1 MQEWAKQNQGRFRG
15 GLMGQMLARIAYK
28 RNQRQPFAPAP
39 APPVSGSPS
48 PALNPA
54 MIAAD
59 TTGLGGPRRMAPRF
73 NSNSSPAP
81 FGAFLAKGGRVR
93 PNRRYIVGEEGPEE
107 LVVDAPGSV
116 IANKYPTETE
126 VSLGIKPQNPLSA
139 VRPTRQQQYGQPT
152 ITAGGGVAPGE
163 MVIPPTQTSDT
174 TRQDIGSIV
183 GIAANAL
190 GGMVGQNGQP
200 DQVTP
205 AFTFTPVGGTV
216 PRDYTDEY
224 NDDEDVLFKRQLQR
238 PIFRKRG
245 GRVKPYQR
253 YIVGEEGPEEL
264 ILDTPGR
271 VIANKYINDPPEGGQ
286 PRMQAPS
293 PQPTETEAAL
303 GVTAQNPFNAVRP
316 TRQQQ
321 YGEPS
326 VSVDGRVPYKPFP
339 MPVNPATGTAPTAPT
354 PGATVAAP
362 LSRREQLKKKI
373 EERQNKTYN
382 NKRGIKNT
390 LKAAGIGFLQ
400 AFAQNAGLPLNERI
414 MASLGG
420 GAAGL
425 VAGTY
430 NPNLGSQLINKQK
443 LADLYGQYGQA
454 TEMEEAD
461 AKAAEARSKATKA
474 GLEITGTQID
484 NLNKD
489 VKDYLATAT
498 ADNNIDEMEAANLRR
513 MTGKPYSANDWR
525 KVVRFDDQGVPFIA
539 REGEEGARID
549 PSRPLNPA
557 EQVKPRTIEG
567 QTYNVPDK
575 TAFPVAGNVAVGNA
589 NRQQSASQYQQTAET
604 TAANREF
611 EDEKEYTKA
620 VEDHRRRVLRAKA
633 DGKSAQARL
642 TAAEGQLAK
651 LQEKQ
656 AAIAGQGYDT
666 SEIDR
671 QITDVQNRITT
682 AQGDLAAA
690 QTLASEPAP
699 KRVVRPKNPKGKGK
713 KTYSP
718 ADVERVLRQ

>member
-1 MQEWAKQNQGRFRG
+1 MANAYVPTQPPNPPNAMPVNPMMSNRRFRPGSVGAYMHSFTPSGGLSMQEWAKQNQGRFRG

-163 MVIPPTQTSDT
+163 MVIPH
-174 TRQDIGSIV
+174 
-183 GIAANAL
+183 
-190 GGMVGQNGQP
+190 
-200 DQVTP
+200 
-205 AFTFTPVGGTV
+205 
-216 PRDYTDEY
+216 
-224 NDDEDVLFKRQLQR
+224 
-238 PIFRKRG
+238 
-245 GRVKPYQR
+245 QR

-303 GVTAQNPFNAVRP
+303 GMTPQNPFVAGGQGRSLTGGWRMPSNPFQLPA
-316 TRQQQ
+316 
-321 YGEPS
+321 EPMTAA
-326 VSVDGRVPYKPFP
+326 DGRVPRSPFP

-420 GAAGL
+420 GVAGL

-430 NPNLGSQLINKQK
+430 NPNLGSQLINRQK
-443 LADLYGQYGQA
+443 LAGLYDQYGQA

-461 AKAAEARSKATKA
+461 AKAAKARTDAKKAVLD
-474 GLEITGTQID
+474 LEGTGIE
-484 NLNKD
+484 NINKRA
-489 VKDYLATAT
+489 KDYLTTAT
-498 ADNNIDEMEAANLRR
+498 ADNNIDEMEAANLRKL
-513 MTGKPYSANDWR
+513 TGLPYSANDWR

-539 REGEEGARID
+539 REGEEAARVD
-549 PSRPLNPA
+549 ASRPINPA

-589 NRQQSASQYQQTAET
+589 NRQQSASQYQQTQET

-611 EDEKEYTKA
+611 EDEKDYTKA
-620 VEDHRRRVLRAKA
+620 VEDHRRRVIKAKA
-633 DGKSAQARL
+633 DSKSAQARI
-642 TAAEGQLAK
+642 TAAEGQLSK
-651 LQEKQ
+651 LQESRASI
-656 AAIAGQGYDT
+656 AAQGYDT
-666 SEIDR
+666 TEIDK
-671 QITDVQNRITT
+671 QITDVQNRMTT

-699 KRVVRPKNPKGKGK
+699 KKVVRPKNPKKGASGGAK
-713 KTYSP
+713 FSEAEIRSRGASLGLSP
-718 ADVERVLRQ
+718 AEIDAKVVEARSKGMLR